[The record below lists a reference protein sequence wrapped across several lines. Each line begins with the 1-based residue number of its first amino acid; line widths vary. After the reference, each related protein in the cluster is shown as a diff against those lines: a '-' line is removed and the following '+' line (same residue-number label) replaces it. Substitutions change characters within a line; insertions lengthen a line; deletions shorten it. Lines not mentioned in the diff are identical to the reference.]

1 MTAKPQPIPHGY
13 HSVTPYLLIRGASDA
28 IAFYVRAFGA
38 VEVLRLTAPDGKI
51 AHAEIRI
58 GNSHVMM
65 ADEHP
70 EMDFLGP
77 QTRGG
82 TTVSLMIYVDD
93 VDRMFAEAIAAGG
106 IELRPLC
113 DQFYGDR
120 SGTLT
125 DPWGHVW
132 SIATHIEDVS
142 QEEIRS
148 RFQAFFG
155 E

>member
-1 MTAKPQPIPHGY
+1 MSGKTKPIPDGY

-28 IAFYVRAFGA
+28 MAFYSKAFDA
-38 VEVLRLTAPDGKI
+38 VEILRLTMPDGKI

-58 GNSHVMM
+58 GNSHVML

-70 EMDFLGP
+70 DMDFLGP
-77 QTRGG
+77 QSRGG
-82 TTVSLMIYVDD
+82 TTVSLMIYVED
-93 VDRMFAEAIAAGG
+93 VDTVYARALEAGG
-106 IELRPLC
+106 VELKPLS

-132 SIATHIEDVS
+132 TVATHVEDISQDEIE
-142 QEEIRS
+142 R
-148 RFQAFFG
+148 RFESFCQ
-155 E
+155 